1 MKYTL
6 IATAFFFI
14 STVLF
19 AQTNENA
26 ITIGKKYSIKSNI
39 LNETRSYN
47 VYLPPSYQSTPNKK
61 YIVAYVLDGDKSKF
75 HEVSGIVQSMNSI
88 QHLKMQIPE
97 LIVVGIENT
106 NRTRDFTPTHSLNY
120 LEQENIAAFS
130 SSGKAN
136 DFMKFLEK
144 ELMPKIDSTYR
155 TLSKNIVIGHS
166 FGGLFAIHA
175 LLESRNLFDYFILI
189 DPSWH
194 WDHNYIGKR
203 ARKVL
208 QDRSD
213 LNARVYISLANNS
226 KDDARHYMWGQEFFQ
241 MLDRHPSKELDAKIQ
256 YFEDEKH
263 LTVPLPS
270 TYYGLRF
277 IFDEFEIDINNVFMN
292 PEIIN
297 EHNKKISKKLGVEMN
312 LDEMFVNTLGYIAL
326 HERNIPDIAVSIFKI
341 NTKNYPLSLN
351 VWDSLADAYMVKG
364 LTEKAKACYQKIL
377 SLAPNNNDA
386 RDKLET
392 LK

>member
-1 MKYTL
+1 MKFTL

-14 STVLF
+14 STVGF

-75 HEVSGIVQSMNSI
+75 LEVSGIVQSMNSI

-97 LIVVGIENT
+97 LIVIGIENT
-106 NRTRDFTPTHSLNY
+106 NRTRDFTPTHSLSY

-144 ELMPKIDSTYR
+144 ELMPEIDSTYR
-155 TLSKNIVIGHS
+155 TISKNMVIGHS
-166 FGGLFAIHA
+166 FGGLFAIHV

-203 ARKVL
+203 TRKVL
-208 QDRSD
+208 QDRPD

-277 IFDEFEIDINNVFMN
+277 IFDEFEIDINNHYC
-292 PEIIN
+292 PT
-297 EHNKKISKKLGVEMN
+297 KL
-312 LDEMFVNTLGYIAL
+312 
-326 HERNIPDIAVSIFKI
+326 SIK
-341 NTKNYPLSLN
+341 
-351 VWDSLADAYMVKG
+351 
-364 LTEKAKACYQKIL
+364 
-377 SLAPNNNDA
+377 
-386 RDKLET
+386 
-392 LK
+392 